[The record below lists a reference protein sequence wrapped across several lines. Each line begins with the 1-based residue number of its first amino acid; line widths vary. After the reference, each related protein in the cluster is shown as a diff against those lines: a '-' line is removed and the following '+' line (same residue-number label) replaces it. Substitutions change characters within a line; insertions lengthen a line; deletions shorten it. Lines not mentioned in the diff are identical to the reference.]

1 MLQHM
6 LLAEALCVHECT
18 SLSIIHATGTDLPV
32 CATEDA
38 QCCSDDY
45 LMSIQMKVRMKL
57 ERFIGEEFEEV
68 IDEYQDEVENL
79 IECELQYF
87 LFLHLLSFSP
97 AVFSYTAA
105 KLFCCLYNSQYCHNT
120 SLML

>member
-1 MLQHM
+1 M
-6 LLAEALCVHECT
+6 AKALCVHECT
-18 SLSIIHATGTDLPV
+18 LLSIIHATGTDLPV

-38 QCCSDDY
+38 QCCSNAY

-79 IECELQYF
+79 LECELQYI
-87 LFLHLLSFSP
+87 HLITFTSSI
-97 AVFSYTAA
+97 YTAA
-105 KLFCCLYNSQYCHNT
+105 KLFCYLYNSQYCHNIH
-120 SLML
+120 SLCYSKYT